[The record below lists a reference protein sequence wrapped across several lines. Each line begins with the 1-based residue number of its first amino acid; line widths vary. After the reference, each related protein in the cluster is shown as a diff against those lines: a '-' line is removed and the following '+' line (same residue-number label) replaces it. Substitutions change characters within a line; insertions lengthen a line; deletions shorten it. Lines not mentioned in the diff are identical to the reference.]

1 MPEINKRD
9 HFRVEITVPVKWKL
23 LSEDEIELVKNG
35 MGNTLFKQ
43 SGIPSPIDT
52 FLEETP
58 KGSKDEQ
65 LFQALKLLNH
75 KLDYII
81 EQILSRPTC
90 ESAGQDNIIEISAS
104 GLKFVSEEDFKEG
117 ALLKME
123 LIMPAVVQYN
133 IELITEILR
142 ATKKRDKF
150 IYGTRIVCIND
161 DAHDSIIKMI
171 FQKQRVDIRNRKCP
185 EEK

>member
-35 MGNTLFKQ
+35 MGNALFKQ
-43 SGIPSPIDT
+43 CGLPSPIDA

-65 LFQALKLLNH
+65 LFQALKLLNN

-81 EQILSRPTC
+81 EQILSRPAC
-90 ESAGQDNIIEISAS
+90 DSKGQDNIIEISAS
-104 GLKFVSEEDFKEG
+104 GLKFASEEEFKEG

-123 LIMPAVVQYN
+123 MIMPAVVQYN

-142 ATKKRDKF
+142 ATKKRGKN
-150 IYGTRIVCIND
+150 IYATRIVCIRD
-161 DAHDSIIKMI
+161 DAHDSIIKMV
-171 FQKQRVDIRNRKCP
+171 FQKQRIDIRNRKSP

>member
-35 MGNTLFKQ
+35 MGNALFKQ
-43 SGIPSPIDT
+43 CGLPSPIDA

-65 LFQALKLLNH
+65 LFQALKLLNN

-81 EQILSRPTC
+81 EQILSRPAC
-90 ESAGQDNIIEISAS
+90 DSKGQDNIIEISAS
-104 GLKFVSEEDFKEG
+104 GLKFASEEEFKEG

-123 LIMPAVVQYN
+123 IDTAGCCSVQYRTDHRD
-133 IELITEILR
+133 IEGN
-142 ATKKRDKF
+142 KKEGQKYICDQ
-150 IYGTRIVCIND
+150 
-161 DAHDSIIKMI
+161 DSLHKG
-171 FQKQRVDIRNRKCP
+171 
-185 EEK
+185 